1 MSPTRISWIACAAL
15 LWAGATFPAGLFAGS
30 AEPEPALSP
39 TGQSVR
45 RAYLVKVYSI
55 CHYAEPPLRG
65 DVFAHAGL
73 RRVEL
78 VFALSVGP
86 ERLKNEIA
94 KAMRDRATPEEWT
107 RLQDAVRAFEAPI
120 TAGVSAGDRIILDWW
135 PDGTLVT
142 RLGERELSR
151 IHDPDFAAA
160 MWGLWLGERSLVNRD
175 DLLRA
180 WKRS

>member
-1 MSPTRISWIACAAL
+1 MNPTRISWIVGAVL
-15 LWAGATFPAGLFAGS
+15 LWAGAALPAGLFAES

-39 TGQSVR
+39 TGKSVR
-45 RAYLVKVYSI
+45 RAYLMKVYSI
-55 CHYAEPPLRG
+55 SHYAEPPLRG
-65 DVFAHAGL
+65 DVFTHAGL

-94 KAMRDRATPEEWT
+94 KAMHDRATPEEWM
-107 RLQDAVRAFEAPI
+107 RLQDTVRAFETPI
-120 TAGVSAGDRIILDWW
+120 TAGVSAGDRITLDWW

-142 RLGERELSR
+142 RFGERELSR
-151 IHDPDFAAA
+151 INDPAFAAA
-160 MWGLWLGERSLVNRD
+160 MWGLWLGERSLVDRD

>member
-1 MSPTRISWIACAAL
+1 MNPTRTCWIVCAVLGWWAAAL
-15 LWAGATFPAGLFAGS
+15 PDGLFAES
-30 AEPEPALSP
+30 PEPKPALSP

-55 CHYAEPPLRG
+55 YHYAEPPLRG
-65 DVFAHAGL
+65 DVFTHAGL

-86 ERLKNEIA
+86 ERLKDEIA

-107 RLQDAVRAFEAPI
+107 RLQDSVRAFEAPI
-120 TAGVSAGDRIILDWW
+120 TAGVSGGDRITLDWW

-142 RLGERELSR
+142 RFGERELSR
-151 IHDPDFAAA
+151 IHDPAFAAA
-160 MWGLWLGERSLVNRD
+160 MWGLWLGERSLVDRD

-180 WKRS
+180 WKRP